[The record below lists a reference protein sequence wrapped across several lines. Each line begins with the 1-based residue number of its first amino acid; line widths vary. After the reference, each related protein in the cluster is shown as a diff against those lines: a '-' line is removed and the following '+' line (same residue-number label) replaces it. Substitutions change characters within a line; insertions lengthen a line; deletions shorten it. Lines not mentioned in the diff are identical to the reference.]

1 MLLFSSDDELLEY
14 IKEVLEYVCIVL
26 CWFSF
31 TFEFLEFEQ
40 FIFSID

>member
-26 CWFSF
+26 C
-31 TFEFLEFEQ
+31 
-40 FIFSID
+40 